1 MKWLLSRY
9 PWLKQINWKVWIQ
22 EGVKIL
28 LLTLIAIGVLKIAAT
43 AGSIECMAD
52 NSDRSVITT
61 EVQVNGLSQGMSQYI
76 SDVCKDFGV
85 NEELALAYIETVSG
99 NNPQLVTRVDTSG
112 DGNPDIVRYGLFQL
126 HSDLLA
132 KYDNVVE
139 SAWGNAYAG
148 IERLAWALEDNG
160 SLQGA
165 LMAHYYTKPVAQE
178 MWRAG
183 VKSTDIID
191 AIISNY
197 ERRKK

>member
-1 MKWLLSRY
+1 MKRLLSRY
-9 PWLKQINWKVWIQ
+9 PWLKQINWKVWIW
-22 EGVKIL
+22 EGIKIL
-28 LLTLIAIGVLKIAAT
+28 LLTIIAIGVLKIAAMDIQNIMSASTIDEPLT
-43 AGSIECMAD
+43 A
-52 NSDRSVITT
+52 T
-61 EVQVNGLSQGMSQYI
+61 ELRIDGLSKGMLQHI
-76 SDVCKDFGV
+76 EDVCKEWGV
-85 NEELALAYIETVSG
+85 DKELALAYIETVSG

-126 HSDLLA
+126 HSDLIA

-165 LMAHYYTKPVAQE
+165 LMAHYYTKPVAQD

-183 VKSTDIID
+183 VKSTDVID
-191 AIISNY
+191 DIISNY
-197 ERRKK
+197 ERRME